1 MVKYKKVGDNLGTSF
16 KEIYCLCNV
25 MSDSRKWELMPT
37 NQFYAYM
44 NTLLKFSI
52 GEFENK
58 CYTPLDIEIPFSQI
72 DFTYE
77 TNENVFILPL
87 TNVVENINDYSY
99 ENYKNGKL
107 NIYIG
112 CKTIGSDDCYSEI
125 KSYSYDT
132 ANIENPTITLITS
145 PTGQM
150 EFYISLYFIGEFKEK
165 LKQKEINILATGCNV
180 VYLSEKMIKENL
192 LNQSVYSN
200 TVKAY
205 SQANH
210 IDSITEVY
218 KTIYYQSFKK
228 EISKYTYDYDPNNLK
243 GLSGGN
249 ENYGG
254 GTAW

>member
-1 MVKYKKVGDNLGTSF
+1 
-16 KEIYCLCNV
+16 

-58 CYTPLDIEIPFSQI
+58 CYSSLEVETPFSQI
-72 DFTYE
+72 EFMYE
-77 TNENVFILPL
+77 TNENVFILPISDI
-87 TNVVENINDYSY
+87 TDNAESYSY
-99 ENYKNGKL
+99 TNYKNGKL
-107 NIYIG
+107 SIYVG
-112 CKTIGSDDCYSEI
+112 YRPLGSEECYKEE
-125 KSYSYDT
+125 KLYMYDT
-132 ANIENPTITLITS
+132 TDINNPTITLTN
-145 PTGQM
+145 THNQEM
-150 EFYISLYFIGEFKEK
+150 EFYISLYFIGEFKDT

-180 VYLSEKMIKENL
+180 VYLSEKMIKEKL
-192 LNQSVYSN
+192 LNQQVYSN

-228 EISKYTYDYDPNNLK
+228 EINKYTYDYNPDNLK

-249 ENYGG
+249 IGG
-254 GTAW
+254 GSTW

>member
-1 MVKYKKVGDNLGTSF
+1 MGTSF

-58 CYTPLDIEIPFSQI
+58 CYTSLETETSFNQI

-77 TNENVFILPL
+77 TNENVFVLPILDI
-87 TNVVENINDYSY
+87 VESVDNYSC
-99 ENYKNGKL
+99 ENYKNKKL
-107 NIYIG
+107 SIYVG
-112 CKTIGSDDCYSEI
+112 RRPIGSDECYVEE
-125 KSYSYDT
+125 KSYIYDT
-132 ANIENPTITLITS
+132 TDINNPTITLANMLDTE
-145 PTGQM
+145 M
-150 EFYISLYFIGEFKEK
+150 EFYISLYFVGEFKEK

-180 VYLSEKMIKENL
+180 IYLSEKMINERL
-192 LNQSVYSN
+192 LNQRIYSN

-218 KTIYYQSFKK
+218 KTIHYQSFKK

-249 ENYGG
+249 ENNGG
-254 GTAW
+254 GTIW